1 MKKRLV
7 VGLSGASGAILCVS
21 LLEAMRREKD
31 WEVHLVTSEAGE
43 RVLHEETG
51 MSGTDLAGLAFRT
64 HDIGNIGAAIASGTF
79 ETEGMAVVPCSMKTL
94 AGICHGY
101 AENLLLRAADVT
113 LKERRKLVLV
123 ARETPLGL
131 VHLRNM
137 TALAE
142 MGVSR
147 QTLSFEAR
155 LAQIR
160 DMSGPLETDL
170 IVYGRLPLMIFENC
184 AIRRQHGGKCSCKN
198 GVTVLT
204 DRRHESFPLLPE
216 YGCRNTLIGNRPLCL
231 REDFARLGVQTARL
245 LFTTESPEE
254 CAHIA
259 RAFLSGA
266 PLEGEFTRGLYK
278 RGVE

>member
-43 RVLHEETG
+43 RVLREETG

-142 MGVSR
+142 MGVTILPPMLTYYQHPQSIEDMTTHIVGKIMR
-147 QTLSFEAR
+147 EFRLEAP
-155 LAQIR
+155 A
-160 DMSGPLETDL
+160 SG
-170 IVYGRLPLMIFENC
+170 
-184 AIRRQHGGKCSCKN
+184 GGKDH
-198 GVTVLT
+198 
-204 DRRHESFPLLPE
+204 DRRRDTDPA
-216 YGCRNTLIGNRPLCL
+216 GARQGNRPE
-231 REDFARLGVQTARL
+231 RPAAGRRLPRQRDRRRR
-245 LFTTESPEE
+245 P
-254 CAHIA
+254 AH
-259 RAFLSGA
+259 R
-266 PLEGEFTRGLYK
+266 RGGIV
-278 RGVE
+278 R